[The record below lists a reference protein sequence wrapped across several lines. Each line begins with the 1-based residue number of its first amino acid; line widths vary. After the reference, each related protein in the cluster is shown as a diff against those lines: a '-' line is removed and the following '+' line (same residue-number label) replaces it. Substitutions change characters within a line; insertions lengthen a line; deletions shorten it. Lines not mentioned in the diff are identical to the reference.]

1 MKYTF
6 VQDNVIAFVACL
18 MTTVFMMADVRAE
31 ISQPP
36 ECNNSVISVT
46 VDDDSSL
53 SSGAII
59 QLDGVSMSGT
69 HNLSNDNKTISVTH
83 TATCDNIDFSALT
96 IIDGSTTHQ

>member
-1 MKYTF
+1 
-6 VQDNVIAFVACL
+6 

-53 SSGAII
+53 SSAATI
-59 QLDGVSMSGT
+59 QLDGVTMSGT
-69 HNLSNDNKTISVTH
+69 HSLSNDNKTISATH
-83 TATCDNIDFSALT
+83 SAT
-96 IIDGSTTHQ
+96 

>member
-6 VQDNVIAFVACL
+6 VHDNIIAFVACL
-18 MTTVFMMADVRAE
+18 MTTILFMADARAE
-31 ISQPP
+31 ISLPP

-53 SSGAII
+53 SSDATI

-69 HNLSNDNKTISVTH
+69 HSLSNDNKTISATH
-83 TATCDNIDFSALT
+83 LATCDTINFSALN
-96 IIDGSTTHQ
+96 ISDGSTTHQ